1 MPDAN
6 NSDLVFSHNRMAFNK
21 KKKKG
26 FTYEAIL
33 TCTDSEFRDKKFRL
47 LGKVLK
53 GI

>member
-1 MPDAN
+1 MPNAN
-6 NSDLVFSHNRMAFNK
+6 NSDLVFSHNPMAFNL
-21 KKKKG
+21 KKKG

-33 TCTDSEFRDKKFRL
+33 TCTDSEFRDYKFCL